1 MLYKDNLKGLI
12 RLIYYVHG
20 KYEMREDDFNNMW
33 DRVIHL
39 RQKAFKDLEV
49 RKDISEMGVSKFDIR
64 LGYSGATY
72 YRTEKPTHTF
82 GFDRLDEDLDDV
94 HTIMKDIHR
103 VLEEHDVETIDV
115 LYRDERDTKGIVF
128 VFHTNNVIEHVL
140 YYPSYTE
147 KVETGYATSRYKTV
161 EHFNEKITNNILR
174 IALELDYITNKK
186 EKFIF
191 SKYTLDF
198 GEEVRL
204 FLRDCLEKKIPT
216 NYSFN
221 ETKTREEREEEQRQ
235 RQEEQRQKQRQ
246 EQLRKQQEQQKQQQ
260 QQMEQLQ
267 QFQQQFQQMQQ
278 QMMSMMSMYQMY
290 KQVKEEEYDD
300 EEYEEFEDEEEFEED
315 EE

>member
-12 RLIYYVHG
+12 GLIYYVHD
-20 KYEMREDDFNNMW
+20 KYEMREDDFDNTW

-64 LGYSGATY
+64 LGYDGKTHY
-72 YRTEKPTHTF
+72 YTEKSTHTF

-103 VLEEHDVETIDV
+103 VLEEHDAETIDV
-115 LYRDERDTKGIVF
+115 LYRNESDAKGIVI

-140 YYPSYTE
+140 YYSSYE
-147 KVETGYATSRYKTV
+147 EDIETGRVMSRYRTAR
-161 EHFNEKITNNILR
+161 HFTEDINENILR
-174 IALELDYITNKK
+174 IALELDYITSKK

-191 SKYTLDF
+191 SRFTTNF

-221 ETKTREEREEEQRQ
+221 ATKTQEEREEEERQ
-235 RQEEQRQKQRQ
+235 IREEKRQKQL
-246 EQLRKQQEQQKQQQ
+246 ELQKQQQ
-260 QQMEQLQ
+260 QKQQEQIQQMQ
-267 QFQQQFQQMQQ
+267 QFQQQFEQMQQ
-278 QMMSMMSMYQMY
+278 QMMAMMSMYQMY
-290 KQVKEEEYDD
+290 RQTKQEEEYDD
-300 EEYEEFEDEEEFEED
+300 DDEYEDDYEEFEDDD
-315 EE
+315 E

>member
-1 MLYKDNLKGLI
+1 MIG
-12 RLIYYVHG
+12 LIYYVHG
-20 KYEMREDDFNNMW
+20 KYEMRESDFNNMW

-39 RQKAFKDLEV
+39 KQKVFKDLEV

-64 LGYSGATY
+64 LGYDGKIY
-72 YRTEKPTHTF
+72 YTTEKKTHTF

-115 LYRDERDTKGIVF
+115 LYKKERDAEGIVI

-140 YYPSYTE
+140 YYPVYVE
-147 KVETGYATSRYKTV
+147 QVETGYTTSRYKTV
-161 EHFNEKITNNILR
+161 EHFNEKITENILR
-174 IALELDYITNKK
+174 IALELDYMTSKK

-191 SKYTLDF
+191 SKYTTDF

-221 ETKTREEREEEQRQ
+221 DTKTREERQEEERQ
-235 RQEEQRQKQRQ
+235 RREEERQKQEKERQ
-246 EQLRKQQEQQKQQQ
+246 KQLKQQQKQQQ
-260 QQMEQLQ
+260 EQMEQLQ

-278 QMMSMMSMYQMY
+278 QMMQMMSMYQMY
-290 KQVKEEEYDD
+290 KQVKEEE
-300 EEYEEFEDEEEFEED
+300 EFEEFEEEYEFEED

>member
-20 KYEMREDDFNNMW
+20 KYEMRESDFNNTW

-49 RKDISEMGVSKFDIR
+49 NKDISEMGVSKFDIR

-115 LYRDERDTKGIVF
+115 LYKKERDAEGIVI

-140 YYPSYTE
+140 YYPSYE
-147 KVETGYATSRYKTV
+147 EEVETGYTMSRYKQV
-161 EHFNEKITNNILR
+161 EHFNEKINDNILR
-174 IALELDYITNKK
+174 IALELDYMTSKK

-204 FLRDCLEKKIPT
+204 FLRNCLEKKIPT

-221 ETKTREEREEEQRQ
+221 DTKTREEREKEERQ
-235 RQEEQRQKQRQ
+235 RREEERQKQRQ

-260 QQMEQLQ
+260 EQMEQLQ

-278 QMMSMMSMYQMY
+278 QMMQMMSMYQMY

-300 EEYEEFEDEEEFEED
+300 EYEDDFEEFEED

>member
-1 MLYKDNLKGLI
+1 MIG
-12 RLIYYVHG
+12 LIYYVHG
-20 KYEMREDDFNNMW
+20 KYEMRESDFNNTW

-39 RQKAFKDLEV
+39 KQKVFKDLEV

-64 LGYSGATY
+64 LGYDGKTY
-72 YRTEKPTHTF
+72 YRTDKPTHTF

-115 LYRDERDTKGIVF
+115 LYKRERDAEGIVI

-140 YYPSYTE
+140 YYPSYE
-147 KVETGYATSRYKTV
+147 EQVETGYTMSRYKTV
-161 EHFNEKITNNILR
+161 EHFNENITENILR
-174 IALELDYITNKK
+174 IALELDYMTSKK

-221 ETKTREEREEEQRQ
+221 DTKTREEKEEEKRQKREEE
-235 RQEEQRQKQRQ
+235 RQKQRQ

-260 QQMEQLQ
+260 EQMEQLQ
-267 QFQQQFQQMQQ
+267 QFQQQFQTMQQ
-278 QMMSMMSMYQMY
+278 QMMQMMSMYQMY
-290 KQVKEEEYDD
+290 KQVKEEEEYDD
-300 EEYEEFEDEEEFEED
+300 EYEDDFEEFEDDD
-315 EE
+315 E

>member
-1 MLYKDNLKGLI
+1 MI

-20 KYEMREDDFNNMW
+20 KYEMRESDFNNTW

-49 RKDISEMGVSKFDIR
+49 NRDISEMGVSKFDIR
-64 LGYSGATY
+64 LGYDGKIY
-72 YRTEKPTHTF
+72 YTTEKKTHTF
-82 GFDRLDEDLDDV
+82 GFDRLDENLDDV
-94 HTIMKDIHR
+94 HKIMKDIHR

-115 LYRDERDTKGIVF
+115 LYRKERDVEGIVI

-140 YYPSYTE
+140 YYPSYE
-147 KVETGYATSRYKTV
+147 EQVETGYTMSRYKTV
-161 EHFNEKITNNILR
+161 EHFTEKINDNILR
-174 IALELDYITNKK
+174 IALELDYMTSKK

-221 ETKTREEREEEQRQ
+221 DTKTREEREEEERQ
-235 RQEEQRQKQRQ
+235 RREEERQKQKQ
-246 EQLRKQQEQQKQQQ
+246 EQLRKQQEQQRQQQ
-260 QQMEQLQ
+260 EQMEQLQ

-278 QMMSMMSMYQMY
+278 QMMAMMSMYQMY
-290 KQVKEEEYDD
+290 KQVKQED
-300 EEYEEFEDEEEFEED
+300 EYEDDFEED
-315 EE
+315 DE

>member
-1 MLYKDNLKGLI
+1 MKGLI
-12 RLIYYVHG
+12 RLIYYVHD
-20 KYEMREDDFNNMW
+20 KYEMREEDFNNMW

-39 RQKAFKDLEV
+39 RQKVFKDLEV

-64 LGYSGATY
+64 LGYDGKTHY
-72 YRTEKPTHTF
+72 YTEEKTHTF

-115 LYRDERDTKGIVF
+115 LYKRERDAEGIVI
-128 VFHTNNVIEHVL
+128 VFHTNNVIEYVL
-140 YYPSYTE
+140 YYPSYRE
-147 KVETGYATSRYKTV
+147 KVETGYTMSRYKTV
-161 EHFNEKITNNILR
+161 EHFNEKITENILR
-174 IALELDYITNKK
+174 IALELDYMTSKK

-204 FLRDCLEKKIPT
+204 FLRNCLEKKIPT

-221 ETKTREEREEEQRQ
+221 DTKTREEREEEKRQ
-235 RQEEQRQKQRQ
+235 RREEERQKQ
-246 EQLRKQQEQQKQQQ
+246 LQQQQRQQQ

-278 QMMSMMSMYQMY
+278 QMMNMMSMYQVY
-290 KQVKEEEYDD
+290 KQQQEEEYDD
-300 EEYEEFEDEEEFEED
+300 EYEDDFEEFEED
-315 EE
+315 DE

>member
-1 MLYKDNLKGLI
+1 M
-12 RLIYYVHG
+12 IYYVHD
-20 KYEMREDDFNNMW
+20 KYEMRENDFNNTW

-39 RQKAFKDLEV
+39 RQKAYKDLEV
-49 RKDISEMGVSKFDIR
+49 NRDISEMGVSKFDIR
-64 LGYSGATY
+64 LGYDGATHY
-72 YRTEKPTHTF
+72 TTDKPTHDF
-82 GFDRLDEDLDDV
+82 GFDRLDEKLDDV
-94 HTIMKDIHR
+94 HTIMKDIHK

-115 LYRDERDTKGIVF
+115 LHRDERGTKGIVI

-140 YYPSYTE
+140 YYSSYE
-147 KVETGYATSRYKTV
+147 EEIGTGRVVARYRTV
-161 EHFNEKITNNILR
+161 EHFTDNITSNILR
-174 IALELDYITNKK
+174 IALELDYITSGK

-191 SKYTLDF
+191 SKYTTNF

-221 ETKTREEREEEQRQ
+221 DTKTREEREEEERQ
-235 RQEEQRQKQRQ
+235 RREEQRQKQRQ

-260 QQMEQLQ
+260 EQLQQMQ

-278 QMMSMMSMYQMY
+278 QMMQMMSMYQMY
-290 KQVKEEEYDD
+290 KQQQEEEYD
-300 EEYEEFEDEEEFEED
+300 EEFEDDDDFEEFEED

>member
-1 MLYKDNLKGLI
+1 MI
-12 RLIYYVHG
+12 RLIYYVHD
-20 KYEMREDDFNNMW
+20 KYEMREDDFNNTW

-64 LGYSGATY
+64 LGYDGAIGYT
-72 YRTEKPTHTF
+72 TERPTHTF
-82 GFDRLDEDLDDV
+82 GFDGLDEKLDDV

-103 VLEEHDVETIDV
+103 VLEEHDVETIDI
-115 LYRDERDTKGIVF
+115 LHRNERDTKGIVI

-140 YYPSYTE
+140 YYSSYE
-147 KVETGYATSRYKTV
+147 EEVPTGRTMVRYRTV
-161 EHFNEKITNNILR
+161 EHFTNITDNILR
-174 IALELDYITNKK
+174 IALELDYMTSKK

-191 SKYTLDF
+191 SKYTVDF

-221 ETKTREEREEEQRQ
+221 DTKTREEREEEERK
-235 RQEEQRQKQRQ
+235 RREEQRQKQLQQQRQ
-246 EQLRKQQEQQKQQQ
+246 KEQEQQQLQQ

-267 QFQQQFQQMQQ
+267 QFQQQFQTMQQ
-278 QMMSMMSMYQMY
+278 QMMQMMSMYQMY
-290 KQVKEEEYDD
+290 KQVKQED
-300 EEYEEFEDEEEFEED
+300 EYEDDFEDFEED
-315 EE
+315 DE

>member
-20 KYEMREDDFNNMW
+20 KYEMRESDFNNTW

-49 RKDISEMGVSKFDIR
+49 NKDISEMGVSKFDIR

-115 LYRDERDTKGIVF
+115 LYKKERDAEGIVI

-140 YYPSYTE
+140 YYPSYE
-147 KVETGYATSRYKTV
+147 EEVETGYTMSRYKQV
-161 EHFNEKITNNILR
+161 EHFNEKINDNILR
-174 IALELDYITNKK
+174 IALELDYMTSKK

-204 FLRDCLEKKIPT
+204 FLRNCLEKKIPT

-221 ETKTREEREEEQRQ
+221 DTKTREEKEEEKRQKREEE
-235 RQEEQRQKQRQ
+235 RQKQRQ

-260 QQMEQLQ
+260 EQMEQLQ

-278 QMMSMMSMYQMY
+278 QMMQMMSMYQMY

-300 EEYEEFEDEEEFEED
+300 EYEDDFEEFEED

>member
-1 MLYKDNLKGLI
+1 MIG
-12 RLIYYVHG
+12 LIYYVHG
-20 KYEMREDDFNNMW
+20 KYEMRESDFNNTW

-39 RQKAFKDLEV
+39 RQKVFKDLEV

-64 LGYSGATY
+64 LGYDGKTHY
-72 YRTEKPTHTF
+72 YTEKPTHTF

-115 LYRDERDTKGIVF
+115 LYKKERDAEGIVI

-140 YYPSYTE
+140 YYPSYE
-147 KVETGYATSRYKTV
+147 EEVETGYTMSRYKTV
-161 EHFNEKITNNILR
+161 EHFNEKITENILR
-174 IALELDYITNKK
+174 IALELDYMTSKK

-221 ETKTREEREEEQRQ
+221 DTKTREEREEEERQKREEQRQ
-235 RQEEQRQKQRQ
+235 RQEKERQKQ
-246 EQLRKQQEQQKQQQ
+246 LKQQQKQQQ
-260 QQMEQLQ
+260 E
-267 QFQQQFQQMQQ
+267 QQQLLQMFLEQQQQMQQ
-278 QMMSMMSMYQMY
+278 QMMQMMSMYQMH
-290 KQVKEEEYDD
+290 KQQQEEEYDD
-300 EEYEEFEDEEEFEED
+300 EYEDDDE
-315 EE
+315 

>member
-1 MLYKDNLKGLI
+1 MI

-20 KYEMREDDFNNMW
+20 KYEMRESDFNNTW

-49 RKDISEMGVSKFDIR
+49 NRDISEMGVSKFDIR
-64 LGYSGATY
+64 LGYDGKTY

-82 GFDRLDEDLDDV
+82 GFDRLDENLDDV
-94 HTIMKDIHR
+94 HKIMKDIHR

-115 LYRDERDTKGIVF
+115 LYRKERDVEGIVI

-140 YYPSYTE
+140 YYPSYE
-147 KVETGYATSRYKTV
+147 EQVETGYTMSRYKTV
-161 EHFNEKITNNILR
+161 EHFTEKINDNILR
-174 IALELDYITNKK
+174 IALELDYMTSKK

-221 ETKTREEREEEQRQ
+221 DTKTREEREEEERQ
-235 RQEEQRQKQRQ
+235 RREEERQKQKQ
-246 EQLRKQQEQQKQQQ
+246 EQLRKQQEQQRQQQ
-260 QQMEQLQ
+260 EQMEQLQ

-278 QMMSMMSMYQMY
+278 QMMAMMSMYQMY
-290 KQVKEEEYDD
+290 KQVKQED
-300 EEYEEFEDEEEFEED
+300 EYEDDFEED
-315 EE
+315 DE

>member
-1 MLYKDNLKGLI
+1 MI

-20 KYEMREDDFNNMW
+20 KYEMRESDFNNTW

-49 RKDISEMGVSKFDIR
+49 NKDISEMGVSKFDIR
-64 LGYSGATY
+64 LGYDGKTY

-82 GFDRLDEDLDDV
+82 GFDRLDENLDDV
-94 HTIMKDIHR
+94 HKIMKDIHR

-115 LYRDERDTKGIVF
+115 LYRKERDVEGIVI

-140 YYPSYTE
+140 YYPSYE
-147 KVETGYATSRYKTV
+147 EQVETGYTMSRYKTV
-161 EHFNEKITNNILR
+161 EHFTEKINDNILR
-174 IALELDYITNKK
+174 IALELDYMTSKK

-221 ETKTREEREEEQRQ
+221 DTKTREEREEEERQ
-235 RQEEQRQKQRQ
+235 RREEERQKQKQ
-246 EQLRKQQEQQKQQQ
+246 EQLRKQQEQQRQQQ
-260 QQMEQLQ
+260 EQMEQLQ

-278 QMMSMMSMYQMY
+278 QMMAMMSMYQMY
-290 KQVKEEEYDD
+290 KQVKQED
-300 EEYEEFEDEEEFEED
+300 EYEDDFEED
-315 EE
+315 DE

>member
-1 MLYKDNLKGLI
+1 M
-12 RLIYYVHG
+12 IYYVHG
-20 KYEMREDDFNNMW
+20 KYEMRESDFNNTW

-39 RQKAFKDLEV
+39 RQKVFKDLEV

-64 LGYSGATY
+64 LGYDGKIY
-72 YRTEKPTHTF
+72 YTTEKKTHTF

-115 LYRDERDTKGIVF
+115 LYKKERDAEGIVI

-140 YYPSYTE
+140 YYPSYKE
-147 KVETGYATSRYKTV
+147 QVETGYTMSRYKTV
-161 EHFNEKITNNILR
+161 EHFNEKITENILR
-174 IALELDYITNKK
+174 IALELDYITSKK

-221 ETKTREEREEEQRQ
+221 DTKTREERQEEERQKREEERQ
-235 RQEEQRQKQRQ
+235 RQEKERQKQ
-246 EQLRKQQEQQKQQQ
+246 LKQQQKQQQ
-260 QQMEQLQ
+260 E
-267 QFQQQFQQMQQ
+267 QQQLLQMFLEQQQQMQQ
-278 QMMSMMSMYQMY
+278 QMMQMMSMYQMH
-290 KQVKEEEYDD
+290 KQQQEEEYDD
-300 EEYEEFEDEEEFEED
+300 EYEDDDE
-315 EE
+315 